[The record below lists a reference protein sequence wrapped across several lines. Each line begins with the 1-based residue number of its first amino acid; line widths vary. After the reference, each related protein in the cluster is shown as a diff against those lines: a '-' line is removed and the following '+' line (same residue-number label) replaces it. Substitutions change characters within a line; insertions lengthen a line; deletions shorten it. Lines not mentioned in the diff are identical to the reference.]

1 MNFKNLLVEKSE
13 RYAIVTVNRPDKLNA
28 LNVETVEEL
37 EQAMQALN
45 EDETIR
51 SIILTGAGEK
61 AFIAGADISQITP
74 LDSKSGKNFALRGQK
89 VFRYVEKMKKPVIAA
104 VNGFA
109 LGGGC
114 ELAMACHIRLASTRA
129 KFGQPEV
136 KLGII
141 PGYGGT
147 QRFPRLIGQ
156 SNALQL
162 LLTGDMMN
170 AENALRLGLVSEVF
184 EPGQL
189 MERAAALASQLAA
202 QAPLAVRYILEAVYR
217 GVDMDL
223 ENALGIE
230 AEYFGKACATEDMK
244 EGTTAFLEKRAPV
257 FSGK

>member
-13 RYAIVTVNRPDKLNA
+13 RYATVTVNRPDKLNA
-28 LNVETVEEL
+28 LNIETVEEL
-37 EQAMQALN
+37 EHAMQALN
-45 EDETIR
+45 EDKTIR

-61 AFIAGADISQITP
+61 AFIAGADISQITS
-74 LDSKSGKNFALRGQK
+74 LDSKSGRSFALRGQK
-89 VFRYVEKMKKPVIAA
+89 VFLYVEKMKKPLIAA
-104 VNGFA
+104 INGFA

-114 ELAMACHIRLASTRA
+114 ELAMACHIRLASTKA
-129 KFGQPEV
+129 KFGQPEI

-147 QRFPRLIGQ
+147 QRFPRLIGL

-170 AENALRLGLVSEVF
+170 AENALRLGLVSEVL
-184 EPGQL
+184 EPEQL
-189 MERAAALASQLAA
+189 MERAAALASQLAV
-202 QAPLAVRYILEAVYR
+202 QAPLAIRYILEAVYR
-217 GVDMDL
+217 GINTDL

>member
-13 RYAIVTVNRPDKLNA
+13 RYAIVTINRPDKLNA
-28 LNVETVEEL
+28 LNIETVEEL
-37 EQAMQALN
+37 QQAMQALN

-74 LDSKSGKNFALRGQK
+74 LDSESGKNFALRGQK
-89 VFRYVEKMKKPVIAA
+89 VFRYVEKMKKPIIAA
-104 VNGFA
+104 INGFA

-114 ELAMACHIRLASTRA
+114 ELAMACHIRLASTKA
-129 KFGQPEV
+129 KFGQPEI

-147 QRFPRLIGQ
+147 QRFPRLIGL

-170 AENALRLGLVSEVF
+170 AETALRLGLVSEVL
-184 EPGQL
+184 EPEQL
-189 MERAAALASQLAA
+189 MERATALASQLAA
-202 QAPLAVRYILEAVYR
+202 QAPLAVHYILEAVYR

-257 FSGK
+257 FSGR